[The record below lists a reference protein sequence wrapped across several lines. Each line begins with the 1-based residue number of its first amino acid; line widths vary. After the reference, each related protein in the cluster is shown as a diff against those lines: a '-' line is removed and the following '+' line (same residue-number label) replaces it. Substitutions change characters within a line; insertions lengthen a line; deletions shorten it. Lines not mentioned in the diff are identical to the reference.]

1 MGSKSKYRG
10 RPSVPFQQQPMKGG
24 VALDQMAAQRQ
35 QQELAV
41 RARVEGLAAA
51 IYASNVD
58 LNEGPDIT
66 SECIQASIDKAL
78 DFARE
83 VWGIQGQRVSPAAP
97 QEGAEPPSPIIEG

>member
-10 RPSVPFQQQPMKGG
+10 RPSVPFQQQVKGG
-24 VALDQMAAQRQ
+24 VALDQMAAQKQ

-58 LNEGPDIT
+58 LNGDDGIT
-66 SECIQASIDKAL
+66 SECVQASIDKAL

-83 VWGIQGQRVSPAAP
+83 VWGIQGQRVSPAVA